1 MIFLGVLFSV
11 IKIAKVEGVINPPTA
26 SYMLRAIRVAEREG
40 SECLIFELDT
50 PGGLDKSMRKVTKSI
65 LNAALP
71 IIVYVSPHGARCAS
85 AGVFILLSAHIAVM
99 APGTNVGAAHPVA
112 LGKEMPKEMKKK
124 VENDAVAYIRSIAK
138 KRNKNEEWA
147 EEAVRKS
154 VSITAEEASKKGV
167 IDFIAQ
173 DVKEV
178 IEKIN
183 GWKVN
188 VGSEVRI
195 LNTKDKKIE
204 KIPWTIKETFLS
216 KITTPTIAYILL
228 TLGLWGIILEFSHP
242 GAIFPGVFGGISLL
256 LAFYALHLLPVNYVG
271 VGLIILAFILF
282 ILEALTP
289 TYGPLAIGGVVS
301 LVLGSFMLIEGGV
314 PFLQISR
321 LSIFIV
327 TGLTASFFVFIL
339 TMIFRTMKKKPIIGV
354 RGFIGEKGVVREKI
368 TPERGGRVFINGEWW
383 NAVADEIIE
392 VGEKVEVVKVN
403 HLTIKV
409 RKIK

>member
-1 MIFLGVLFSV
+1 MIFLIAFFST
-11 IKIAKVEGVINPPTA
+11 IKIAKIEGVINPPTA
-26 SYMLRAIRVAEREG
+26 SYMLRAIKTAEKEG

-65 LNAALP
+65 LNATLP
-71 IIVYVSPHGARCAS
+71 IIVYVSPQGARCAS
-85 AGVFILLSAHIAVM
+85 AGVFILLSSHIAVM
-99 APGTNVGAAHPVA
+99 APGTNIGAAHPVA

-138 KRNKNEEWA
+138 KRGKNEEWA

-154 VSITAEEASKKGV
+154 VSITAEEAEEKGV
-167 IDFIAQ
+167 IDFVAQ

-178 IEKIN
+178 IEKID
-183 GWKVN
+183 GWEVN
-188 VGSEVRI
+188 IGEEVRT

-204 KIPWTIKETFLS
+204 KITWTMKEKFLS
-216 KITTPTIAYILL
+216 KITNPTIAYILL

-256 LAFYALHLLPVNYVG
+256 LAFYALHLLPVNYAG
-271 VGLIILAFILF
+271 VGLIILGFILF

-289 TYGPLAIGGVVS
+289 TYGPLSIGGVIS

-314 PFLQISR
+314 PFLQVSR

-327 TGLTASFFVFIL
+327 TGITASFFVFIL
-339 TMIFRTMKKKPIIGV
+339 TMIFRTMRKKPLIGM
-354 RGFIGEKGVVREKI
+354 RGFIGKKGVVKEKI
-368 TPERGGRVFINGEWW
+368 TPEKKGRVFINGEWW

-392 VGEKVEVVKVN
+392 VDEEVEVIKIN

-409 RKIK
+409 KKIK